1 MLTEIKE
8 EQLRGV
14 LGTVVPAR
22 NEKIGTYL
30 CGRVRQTPVHHVG
43 FDMGPNCRVYACIP
57 VRGRG

>member
-1 MLTEIKE
+1 MLTEIEE

-43 FDMGPNCRVYACIP
+43 FDMGPSCRVYACISY
-57 VRGRG
+57 